1 MPIDWDAIDS
11 ALDEAKEESDEAL
24 ATRISSLTKMT
35 DAEVQELFPSLDEK
49 KKLAELMRI
58 VNSATAENEKVNRLA
73 DNIETVG
80 STVIRLLVRFV

>member
-80 STVIRLLVRFV
+80 SAVIRLLVRFV

>member
-11 ALDEAKEESDEAL
+11 ALDEAKEETDEAL

-80 STVIRLLVRFV
+80 SAVIRLLVRFV